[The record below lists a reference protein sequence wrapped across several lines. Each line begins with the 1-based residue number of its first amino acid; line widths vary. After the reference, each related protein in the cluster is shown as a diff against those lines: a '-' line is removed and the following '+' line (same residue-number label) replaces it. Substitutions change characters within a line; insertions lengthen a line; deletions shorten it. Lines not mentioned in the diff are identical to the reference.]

1 MGRRPA
7 LIVVDVQR
15 DFCPDGALP
24 VKQGDQIIEPV
35 NRLSSLFEKKGFPI
49 FLTRDWHPA
58 NHCSFRSRGGPWPPH
73 CVKNT
78 PGAEFHPSL
87 HVPKGAT
94 VISKGMKKDVEAY
107 SGFQGTELAELLKDK
122 GVEELYVVGLA
133 TDYCVKNTVSDG
145 ISNGFKVNVVSEC
158 VKGVNVKPT
167 DSANAFRSMVA
178 KGARETT
185 SESVIRTIGRRVA
198 VSSSS

>member
-1 MGRRPA
+1 VGRGPA
-7 LIVVDVQR
+7 LIIVDVQR
-15 DFCPDGALP
+15 DFCPGGALA
-24 VKQGDQIIEPV
+24 VKQGDQIIEPI
-35 NRLSSLFEKKGFPI
+35 NGLISLFEKKGLPI

-58 NHCSFRSRGGPWPPH
+58 DHCSFRSKGGPWPPH

-87 HVPKGAT
+87 HVPKGAA
-94 VISKGMKKDVEAY
+94 VISKGTKKDIEAY
-107 SGFQGTELAELLKDK
+107 SGFQGTELAERLREA
-122 GVEELYVVGLA
+122 GRNELYVVGLA
-133 TDYCVKNTVSDG
+133 TDYCVKNTVLDG
-145 ISNGFKVNVVSEC
+145 ISNGFTVNVISDC

-178 KGARETT
+178 NGARETT
-185 SESVIRTIGRRVA
+185 SESVIRMMSRRVA